1 MVLIASLY
9 TVALLSV
16 AMASSHDDCSAF
28 SIDGPNPA
36 TFSFYRF
43 YDFRNAST
51 SGRLP
56 TGDPAAE
63 DRKEPDT
70 LAVSKLTNDSSWT
83 DDWRVTI
90 KYQGQASEKVLARH
104 YVSDHVYMDKPD
116 DEAQLSLYTDR
127 LKNDTQQAGEVY
139 FSQALVDSISLRVY
153 ARISGSPGAVAG
165 FFTYFN
171 DTQESDIEVMTRD
184 EENRVH
190 FSNQPTENTTT
201 WTTIPGS
208 THNLTRSGSM
218 HDWTVYRLDWLR
230 EQKKSAWYIDGE
242 LKKES
247 EMNVPV
253 VPSTVYINMWSNG
266 GSFSGEM
273 EVGANA
279 TLEIQWIQMAFNA
292 SDVEAESVPQGS
304 LICSIEDG
312 TAEPSAAARFGSS
325 PGSWAAVLLAV
336 AAVWLQL

>member
-51 SGRLP
+51 LGHLP

-104 YVSDHVYMDKPD
+104 YVADHVYMGIFRTRFSTCRSALTPD
-116 DEAQLSLYTDR
+116 CQT
-127 LKNDTQQAGEVY
+127 
-139 FSQALVDSISLRVY
+139 SQ
-153 ARISGSPGAVAG
+153 
-165 FFTYFN
+165 
-171 DTQESDIEVMTRD
+171 MTRP
-184 EENRVH
+184 NCRCT
-190 FSNQPTENTTT
+190 QT
-201 WTTIPGS
+201 G
-208 THNLTRSGSM
+208 
-218 HDWTVYRLDWLR
+218 
-230 EQKKSAWYIDGE
+230 
-242 LKKES
+242 
-247 EMNVPV
+247 
-253 VPSTVYINMWSNG
+253 
-266 GSFSGEM
+266 
-273 EVGANA
+273 
-279 TLEIQWIQMAFNA
+279 
-292 SDVEAESVPQGS
+292 
-304 LICSIEDG
+304 
-312 TAEPSAAARFGSS
+312 
-325 PGSWAAVLLAV
+325 
-336 AAVWLQL
+336 